1 MSEEKICPY
10 PGLRP
15 FNEEESI
22 FFRGR
27 EEHIEKITSQLQE
40 KKFVMLTGAS
50 GDGKSSIVY
59 AGVIPNARAGFF
71 KAKFNNW
78 LIADFRTE
86 RTPLKN
92 LAVALAEKSGYT
104 DYAYVEKELSFGF
117 SSLVDLYK
125 KSPFHLDYNSE
136 IWKNATEPDRK
147 KLKRKA
153 ANLFIL
159 VDQFEEFFTNSENYN
174 NGKASVNSQ
183 AVVNLLLETAKI
195 ALAEDLP
202 IYIIC
207 TMRSDYVG
215 QCAVFRGLPEYIG
228 FSQFFVPRLKRKEV
242 HQVIE
247 EPASLSGNKI
257 SNRLIETLI
266 NECEGLDQ
274 LPILQHALNCIWK
287 IHIQDGAA
295 EMDLIHYAKLGGMD
309 GQLLPDDQKIIF
321 REWYNRQTG
330 FKQKILEGASLANV
344 LNAHA
349 RELFESSVEY
359 CHKHIRRDG
368 SASLTTS
375 ISKED
380 AQRILKKIFTC
391 LTKINDSRAVR
402 NRETVLEIKLIIG
415 EKVDNTLI
423 EGLVNIFREPGNTL
437 VKPYMVSSSVVPVI
451 TGITPINEEANKVG
465 SKYLRDD
472 DILDITH
479 ESLIRNWTELAE
491 WTKEDHENVSVI
503 NDLKK
508 QVERWEQQNRSNDYL
523 LTIGSLSY
531 FKNWY
536 ESLNPNPYLIAK
548 YDSSYLSPKQK
559 LEEAAEFI
567 KPANDYIKISESV
580 IKRKRRVGIIIASVV
595 AIVLI
600 GFTTFAFKERNKA
613 LNQKEIA
620 NQKTEEA
627 RASEQGAL
635 NAKNAA
641 LFLTEKA
648 LMSERMAL
656 AAKQQAESS
665 KLEAL
670 TAKGSAEKAELQACQ
685 NLIQAKQNAEL
696 AKMETERATTA
707 LSESEK
713 AKQEA
718 IKSKNSAEKSEKE
731 ASRISNLS
739 TAQNI
744 ALKSSL
750 FNSDPQLQG
759 LLAYQAYKITLDNG
773 GEVQDPTIYKA
784 IKSSYYNLNKQALV
798 SNLKT
803 LSEQRTLLMP
813 DANNLLSAD
822 KDGNIYKWERKSEK
836 LIEHCKL
843 NYFSPF
849 EIITFTGWANII
861 MSGHEN
867 GTICI
872 WDFSDLKKPAL
883 VKELKKSHNG
893 PLRIIACNNEKG
905 LIATAG
911 KDSSIVVWKYS
922 SAGTDGSAGLTTSL
936 VKKIKTKALV
946 QDLVI
951 LPDGQKL
958 CVGLENGDLIAI
970 DIESEKTDLVFKLKN
985 AIPWTLKLNEGK
997 NILAVGYSNGKIK
1010 LFDTGKILTAENEI
1024 FTFSENNTA
1033 VEKMAFT
1040 GSGSMLAAAF
1050 ADKTMRIFNLAKKT
1064 QKPVAVRDIK
1074 SKTRFLMFDEEDK
1087 LYVCGGDHII
1097 RKIEPSTE
1105 KMASSFCDLLKRN
1118 LTSIEWTQN
1127 ISETIP
1133 YEKTCK

>member
-78 LIADFRTE
+78 LIADFRPE

-92 LAVALAEKSGYT
+92 LAIALAEKSGYT

-125 KSPFHLDYNSE
+125 KSPFHLDYTSE
-136 IWKNATEPDRK
+136 IWKNATEPEQK

-174 NGKASVNSQ
+174 NGKASVHSQ
-183 AVVNLLLETAKI
+183 AVVNLLIETAKI

-228 FSQFFVPRLKRKEV
+228 FSQFFVPRLKRKEI

-247 EPASLSGNKI
+247 EPATLSGNKI

-266 NECEGLDQ
+266 NECDGLDQ

-287 IHIQDGAA
+287 KHIQDGAA
-295 EMDLIHYAKLGGMD
+295 EMDLIHYAKLGGTD
-309 GQLLPDDQKIIF
+309 GKLLPEDQKTMF
-321 REWYNRQTG
+321 LEWYTKQPEY
-330 FKQKILEGASLANV
+330 KQKFLEGASLANV

-349 RELFESSVEY
+349 RELFESSVDY
-359 CHKHIRRDG
+359 CRKHIGRD
-368 SASLTTS
+368 

-402 NRETVLEIKLIIG
+402 NRETVLEIKQIIG
-415 EKVDNTLI
+415 ENVDNTLI

-437 VKPYMVSSSVVPVI
+437 LKPYIVSSITVPII
-451 TGITPINEEANKVG
+451 TGITPINDENKAGVT
-465 SKYLRDD
+465 SLKDD

-479 ESLIRNWTELAE
+479 ESLIRNWSELAE
-491 WTKEDHENVSVI
+491 WTKEDHENVSII

-508 QVERWEQQNRSNDYL
+508 QVERWEQQNRSKDYL
-523 LTIGSLSY
+523 LTVGSLSY
-531 FKNWY
+531 FKAWY
-536 ESLNPNPYLIAK
+536 ETLNPNPYLIAK
-548 YDSSYLSPKQK
+548 YNSSNLSPKQK
-559 LEEAAEFI
+559 LAEAAQFI
-567 KPANDYIKISESV
+567 KPASDYIRISEAV
-580 IKRKRRVGIIIASVV
+580 IKRKRRAAMVISSVIAV
-595 AIVLI
+595 VLI
-600 GFTTFAFKERNKA
+600 GFTSFSFSERNKA

-620 NQKTEEA
+620 YQKTEEA
-627 RASEQGAL
+627 KSSEQSAL

-641 LFLTEKA
+641 LFLQEKA
-648 LMSERMAL
+648 ERSEKHAL
-656 AAKQQAESS
+656 SEKQQAELS
-665 KLEAL
+665 KREAIL
-670 TAKGSAEKAELQACQ
+670 AKGSAEKATLEARK
-685 NLIQAKQNAEL
+685 NLIQAKQNADL
-696 AKMETERATTA
+696 AKMETDRATLA
-707 LSESEK
+707 LTESEK

-718 IKSKNSAEKSEKE
+718 IKSKISAEKAEKE

-744 ALKSSL
+744 ALKSAL
-750 FNSDPQLQG
+750 FNTDPQLRG
-759 LLAYQAYKITLDNG
+759 LLAFQAYKLTLENG

-784 IKSSYYNLNKQALV
+784 IRGSYFSLNKQAVV
-798 SNLKT
+798 SNLIT
-803 LSEQRTLLMP
+803 EVEQRTLLMP
-813 DANNLLSAD
+813 DASTLLSAD
-822 KDGNIYKWERKSEK
+822 KNGTIYKWERKSEK
-836 LIEHCKL
+836 QIDKGKL
-843 NYFSPF
+843 AYFSPF
-849 EIITFTGWANII
+849 EIITFTDWTGIV

-872 WDFSDLKKPAL
+872 WDISDFKKPVL
-883 VKELKKSHNG
+883 VKELKRSHTG
-893 PLRIIACNNEKG
+893 PLRVIACNSLNG
-905 LIATAG
+905 LFATAG
-911 KDSSIVVWKYS
+911 KDSCVMVWKYS
-922 SAGTDGSAGLTTSL
+922 PAGADGFTTLSTSL
-936 VKKIKTKALV
+936 VKKIKTNSSI

-951 LPDGQKL
+951 LPEGKEL
-958 CVGLENGDLIAI
+958 CIALENGNLITV
-970 DIESEKTDLVFKLKN
+970 DIATEKINLVVN
-985 AIPWTLKLNEGK
+985 SGNSIPWNIKLNAGK
-997 NILAVGYSNGKIK
+997 NTLAVGYSDGKIK
-1010 LFDTGKILTAENEI
+1010 LFDTGKISEAGNEF
-1024 FTFSENNTA
+1024 FTFSENTTTA
-1033 VEKMAFT
+1033 EKMAFNN
-1040 GSGSMLAAAF
+1040 SGTLLAVAF
-1050 ADKTMRIFNLAKKT
+1050 ADKSIKIFNLAQKA
-1064 QKPVAVRDIK
+1064 QKPVRVGDIK
-1074 SKTRFLMFDEEDK
+1074 SKTRYLMFDEEDK

-1097 RKIEPSTE
+1097 RKIEPFTE
-1105 KMASSFCDLLKRN
+1105 KMASSFCELLKRN